1 MVPFWWDLLLEDE
14 AFKNLLKSRWQT
26 LRSGAL
32 QISTIESRID
42 ADVKALKDSGA
53 IERNFERWTGIEV
66 DYDAEISA
74 LKDYLNRRIN
84 WMDQKI
90 TQM

>member
-1 MVPFWWDLLLEDE
+1 
-14 AFKNLLKSRWQT
+14 
-26 LRSGAL
+26 
-32 QISTIESRID
+32 
-42 ADVKALKDSGA
+42 VKTLKDSGA
-53 IERNFERWTGIEV
+53 VERNFERWTGIEV
-66 DYDAEISA
+66 DYDGEIFA